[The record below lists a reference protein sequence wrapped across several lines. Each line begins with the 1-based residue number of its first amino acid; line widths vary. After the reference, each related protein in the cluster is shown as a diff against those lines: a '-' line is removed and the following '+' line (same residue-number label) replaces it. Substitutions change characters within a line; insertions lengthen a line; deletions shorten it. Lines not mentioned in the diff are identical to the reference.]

1 MCCRSKILL
10 GGILAAIVCTSAIV
24 TGLNAQ
30 TEKAD
35 KKVVEDGLADAEFAL
50 PNPAQMLP
58 FREVQPIYF
67 VNMNMPEWSKLD
79 KFWNPDTEEVTAPD
93 GAKVTRTVVKIKVP
107 LGLTTNPP
115 VPAENPMN
123 VQKWLL
129 GRRLYYDTLLSSDGT
144 VSCATCHDPAKG
156 FTDQSR
162 VSVGIR
168 GNKGSMSSPTV
179 FNSGYNT
186 QQFWDG
192 RAASLEDQS
201 QGPVQNALEMF
212 DGDGHAW
219 NRCVK
224 RLRDKADYAAEFR
237 AVFGTPPTR
246 DTVAK
251 AIAAFER
258 TVLSG
263 NSIQDRAEAAGRV
276 RFAEKGVGDPTP
288 RAVDYSKVLK
298 AAFEAKDTNA
308 LKSLELDP
316 EKDGDKVPEIAKRL
330 ANGRTLFHNKARC
343 NNCHVGDNWTDN
355 SFHNLGVGAKEG
367 KMPASA
373 AGRYASLPTGHKD
386 PALFGAFKT
395 PTLRHLLGTA
405 PYMHD
410 GSEKDLLAVVDFYDK
425 GGNPNPYLDIRMRD
439 EDAERAWLAAQ
450 ASGKKYEGP
459 AVFVYDGRPIVPRK
473 LGLTAEEKQDLVLF
487 MRALQGDNADPLVA
501 DAKLMPPTA
510 K

>member
-10 GGILAAIVCTSAIV
+10 GGLAAALVLTLAIV

-30 TEKAD
+30 TEKAA
-35 KKVVEDGLADAEFAL
+35 KKAITEELADADFAL
-50 PNPAQMLP
+50 PNPAVMLP
-58 FREVQPIYF
+58 FEKVQPIYF

-79 KFWNPDTEEVTAPD
+79 KFWTPGTEEATAPD
-93 GAKVTRTVVKIKVP
+93 GSKVTRTIVKIKVP

-115 VPAENPMN
+115 IPAENPVT

-144 VSCATCHDPAKG
+144 VSCASCHDPAKG
-156 FTDQSR
+156 FSDQSV
-162 VSVGIR
+162 VSLGIR
-168 GNKGSMSSPTV
+168 GNRGGMNAPTV
-179 FNSGYNT
+179 FNTAYNT
-186 QQFWDG
+186 LQFWDG

-219 NRCVK
+219 KRCVQ
-224 RLRDKADYAAEFR
+224 RLRGKADYVEQFK

-263 NSIQDRAEAAGRV
+263 NSIQDRAEAAGRA
-276 RFAEKGVGDPTP
+276 RFAEKGVGEATP
-288 RAVDYSKVLK
+288 RAADYAKVLK
-298 AAFEAKDTNA
+298 EAFAAKDVNA
-308 LKSLELDP
+308 LKALKLDP
-316 EKDGDKVPEIAKRL
+316 EKDSDKIPDMAKRL
-330 ANGRTLFHNKARC
+330 ANGRNLFHNKARC
-343 NNCHVGDNWTDN
+343 NACHVGDNWTDN
-355 SFHNLGVGAKEG
+355 SFHNLGVGAVDG
-367 KMPASA
+367 QIPAKA
-373 AGRYASLPTGHKD
+373 AGRYAALPTGHKD
-386 PALFGAFKT
+386 PSLYGAFKT

-410 GSEKDLLAVVDFYDK
+410 GSEKDLRAVIDLYDR
-425 GGNPNPYLDIRMRD
+425 GGIPNPYLDIRMRD
-439 EDAERAWLAAQ
+439 EDAEQAWRAAQ
-450 ASGKKYEGP
+450 ASGKKYDGP
-459 AVFVYDGRPIVPRK
+459 EVFVYNGQPIVPRK
-473 LGLTAEEKQDLVLF
+473 LGLTLEEKQDLELF
-487 MRALQGDNADPLVA
+487 LRALQGDPVEPLVA
-501 DAKLMPPTA
+501 DPNLMPPGL